1 MNDLISIIVPVYNV
15 EKYLE
20 KCVKTLMEQSYKN
33 IEIIL
38 VDDGST
44 DSSGKLV
51 DRLANNDARITV
63 VHKKNAVWGWHEIL
77 ASIMQ
82 QENMLLLL
90 ILMTIQML
98 I

>member
-63 VHKKNAVWGWHEIL
+63 VHKKMRVWGWHEIL